1 MNIQEALKGFT
12 VCHCFYVGIKSG
24 ILGYFRGSTDEGGIS
39 AQSIAE
45 ALGMVPR
52 RVQIWLDTAQA
63 FGLLQYS
70 DGQYWIADDQRPY
83 LLDENDLRYQGELVQ
98 LFIDHLSTDM
108 KLQGEYLKTGQHYGF
123 SDHDPEFVK
132 LISKRGY
139 LRSQT
144 MIQHVIEPN
153 DGIRALFQRGRLI
166 CDIGCGPGAFIKG
179 LCEKYPEPNYMG
191 IDADETSIELAK
203 ESDFAAQVSFIHG
216 DIGEIHIS
224 EQIDLIAMM
233 LTLHEIDS
241 SARAN
246 VLRTCHEQLSPDGR
260 IVIMEF
266 LYPEKASEFND
277 SRFQMGILDQ
287 YFEMLW
293 GTEQIGWSIQSNLLK
308 SAGFKNIE
316 RYFIEDT
323 PYVVIT
329 ATK

>member
-1 MNIQEALKGFT
+1 
-12 VCHCFYVGIKSG
+12 
-24 ILGYFRGSTDEGGIS
+24 
-39 AQSIAE
+39 
-45 ALGMVPR
+45 
-52 RVQIWLDTAQA
+52 
-63 FGLLQYS
+63 
-70 DGQYWIADDQRPY
+70 
-83 LLDENDLRYQGELVQ
+83 
-98 LFIDHLSTDM
+98 
-108 KLQGEYLKTGQHYGF
+108 
-123 SDHDPEFVK
+123 
-132 LISKRGY
+132 
-139 LRSQT
+139 
-144 MIQHVIEPN
+144 
-153 DGIRALFQRGRLI
+153 
-166 CDIGCGPGAFIKG
+166 
-179 LCEKYPEPNYMG
+179 MG
-191 IDADETSIELAK
+191 IDVDETSIELAK

-216 DIGEIHIS
+216 DIGEIHVS